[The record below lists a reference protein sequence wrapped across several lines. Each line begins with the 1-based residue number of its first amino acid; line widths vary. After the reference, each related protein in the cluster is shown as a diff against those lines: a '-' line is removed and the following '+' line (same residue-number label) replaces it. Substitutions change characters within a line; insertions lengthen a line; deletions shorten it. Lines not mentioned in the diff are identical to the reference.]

1 MTSECKRSPQNFLIC
16 NTVMSWCL
24 YRRYCMYVCMYG
36 LCHTNQIEA
45 TILSCKVIHQW
56 VFPAWPVLRGGPLE
70 KTGGGWKFL
79 VQEFY
84 FKDQLVC
91 RIFFPGLQA
100 WQEFFFHTG
109 KSLLFVINVFSQR
122 FLPWIKRALIVSMPA
137 LNIHVDT
144 TLNLV
149 GGKVQLGTCKK
160 NVL

>member
-1 MTSECKRSPQNFLIC
+1 M
-16 NTVMSWCL
+16 
-24 YRRYCMYVCMYG
+24 
-36 LCHTNQIEA
+36 
-45 TILSCKVIHQW
+45 
-56 VFPAWPVLRGGPLE
+56 
-70 KTGGGWKFL
+70 

-137 LNIHVDT
+137 LNIHVHCRHHSKLSWRKSST
-144 TLNLV
+144 RYLQKKRLV
-149 GGKVQLGTCKK
+149 ADRLY
-160 NVL
+160 L